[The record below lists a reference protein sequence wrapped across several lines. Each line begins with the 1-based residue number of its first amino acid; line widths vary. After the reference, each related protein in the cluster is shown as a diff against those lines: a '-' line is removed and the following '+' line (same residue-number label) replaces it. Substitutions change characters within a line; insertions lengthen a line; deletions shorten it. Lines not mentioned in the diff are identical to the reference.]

1 MRGLHSPS
9 FFWQWQAV
17 YASSNPGHRKDSW
30 EIDGVLWTKERHAY
44 WGDQYSVQLEVHRM
58 ERKSASEVDWE
69 ILVVI
74 ERWWGPDREKYI
86 RYSSWCKLIRGR
98 AERVLA
104 WLRKQDV
111 QRVSPIG
118 AADEGRNAFKKPLGQ
133 RRDA

>member
-1 MRGLHSPS
+1 
-9 FFWQWQAV
+9 
-17 YASSNPGHRKDSW
+17 
-30 EIDGVLWTKERHAY
+30 
-44 WGDQYSVQLEVHRM
+44 M

-74 ERWWGPDREKYI
+74 ERWWGPDREKHI

-118 AADEGRNAFKKPLGQ
+118 ATDEGRNAFKKPLGQ